1 MWNSHWLLEP
11 TIGGRRRRRAPKDWQ
26 PIENIHSKESVFF
39 FMRFGLTIFFS
50 DFIFI
55 SSTHNRWV
63 IVSSLDTFMRFMV
76 NLWNVDRLFTNRD
89 KCQRRGAKCKVPLSL
104 AKAPQQK
111 WSCTLTKSWRHPFW
125 GERFSCKMLTL
136 IDFLKL
142 EQMWTNRWGRSGDT
156 SSWVARFNCEKSFS
170 NLPSDLLL
178 LLLLL
183 L

>member
-1 MWNSHWLLEP
+1 
-11 TIGGRRRRRAPKDWQ
+11 
-26 PIENIHSKESVFF
+26 
-39 FMRFGLTIFFS
+39 MRFGLTIFFS

-76 NLWNVDRLFTNRD
+76 KLWNVDRLLTNRD

-111 WSCTLTKSWRHPFW
+111 WSCTKSWRHPFW

-142 EQMWTNRWGRSGDT
+142 EQMWTNRWGEKRWHVFLGCEVQLWKELLQSPIRPPPPSPP
-156 SSWVARFNCEKSFS
+156 SSLSPHQTFTFS
-170 NLPSDLLL
+170 TTHYDRGG
-178 LLLLL
+178 
-183 L
+183 